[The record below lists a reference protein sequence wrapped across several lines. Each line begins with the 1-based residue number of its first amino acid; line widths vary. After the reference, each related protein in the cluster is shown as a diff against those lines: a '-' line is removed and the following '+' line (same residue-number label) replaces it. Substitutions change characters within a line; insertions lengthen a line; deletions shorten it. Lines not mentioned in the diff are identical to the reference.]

1 MGTKVTRLLLDGEV
15 HEVLPERR
23 DVSRTKWK
31 IPKGRVARSQE
42 FRESTR
48 FEVTVVKAMGLR
60 SLVLWVP
67 APKVHVLLHSQR
79 KRTRFVAV
87 VEAAMSKEG
96 LGWVGQAARNWKLPF
111 QKELLVRLC
120 VRSREH
126 RVERFGH
133 WWGRV
138 WSLGLLV
145 PSPVLLH
152 ASVFHQGLVR
162 DGLEAGSSRAVDLI
176 NLNGLET
183 ARQT

>member
-67 APKVHVLLHSQR
+67 APKVHVLLHSQH
-79 KRTRFVAV
+79 KIQK
-87 VEAAMSKEG
+87 SKTKN
-96 LGWVGQAARNWKLPF
+96 VQVIFHKQHQKLY
-111 QKELLVRLC
+111 Q
-120 VRSREH
+120 SY
-126 RVERFGH
+126 
-133 WWGRV
+133 
-138 WSLGLLV
+138 
-145 PSPVLLH
+145 
-152 ASVFHQGLVR
+152 A
-162 DGLEAGSSRAVDLI
+162 
-176 NLNGLET
+176 
-183 ARQT
+183 